1 MSSSSWGM
9 SSLTSATKRLAT
21 DPPETRA
28 RVGDDRRPNEAERR
42 TAPAAV
48 EPGPASP
55 VVLARSRTTTRDD
68 DDDDGDER
76 RTVPFPARSRRGGG
90 SPRLVDSQTPANL
103 AFARSRPGGRAAP
116 RPTSVPPPTAAAE
129 PGPAAKEP
137 GPAAKE
143 PGPATSHSSE
153 PGRVGVSGLAR
164 SRREKSEGPTT
175 TPAGEPAAAAIKWGA
190 AKGKVV
196 APRTPGVADV
206 AARVVAE
213 MARSRRPAKD

>member
-1 MSSSSWGM
+1 MTVGS
-9 SSLTSATKRLAT
+9 TPPPSAAKRPAA

-28 RVGDDRRPNEAERR
+28 RVGDDRRPDEAERR

-48 EPGPASP
+48 EPGPTSP

-68 DDDDGDER
+68 DDDDER
-76 RTVPFPARSRRGGG
+76 RTVPFPARSRRGGD
-90 SPRLVDSQTPANL
+90 SP
-103 AFARSRPGGRAAP
+103 
-116 RPTSVPPPTAAAE
+116 
-129 PGPAAKEP
+129 
-137 GPAAKE
+137 
-143 PGPATSHSSE
+143 HSSD

-175 TPAGEPAAAAIKWGA
+175 TPAAIKWGA
-190 AKGKVV
+190 VKGKVV